1 MKLTNSPWGKID
13 YLTEIQQGVYFVST
27 PSHGG
32 FMVSLAIPLS
42 NAAKKRAIQ
51 FEGFYCFEEDCQ
63 ASIVAYELN
72 LKNERISQE
81 DTERNLSF
89 WNSSYLQEIGQAQI
103 LQKYP
108 KSENYS

>member
-13 YLTEIQQGVYFVST
+13 IITEVIQGVFFVST

-32 FMVSLAIPLS
+32 FMVSKNIPLS
-42 NAAKKRAIQ
+42 NAAKNRSIP

-72 LKNERISQE
+72 LKNERISKE
-81 DTERNLSF
+81 DIERSLSF

-103 LQKYP
+103 LHKFP
-108 KSENYS
+108 KQENF